1 MLDTSGSEFKTEWV
15 PSGFQLKKIRRPRKD
30 DPPSWATSHL
40 EIARTILGPA
50 LKRCRIAYLY
60 WCVGW
65 SAAEVAFEMGLS
77 ENDVRVA
84 IKRLK
89 KKFGRGSFP
98 QVQTVPAPHPI
109 CGG

>member
-1 MLDTSGSEFKTEWV
+1 MLDTSGSEFQTEWV
-15 PSGFQLKKIRRPRKD
+15 PDGFQLKKIRRPRKD
-30 DPPSWATSHL
+30 APSWATSQL
-40 EIARTILGPA
+40 EIARTILRPA
-50 LKRCRIAYLY
+50 LRRCWIAYLY

-77 ENDVRVA
+77 ENAVRAA

-98 QVQTVPAPHPI
+98 QVRAVPASHPL